1 MFKFGI
7 SSWCYPWS
15 VGVAKGPQPG
25 KKMTALE
32 LLQKA
37 EEYGLELVQIADNLP
52 LENLTERQLDEVHA
66 FASTHGISIE
76 VGTKGIRRDHLLR
89 MLEIAVMLGSP
100 ILRVLP
106 AFFGSSA
113 VMKEVEEQIA
123 AVLPDFEREG
133 VAMVLENTEAF
144 RAEDYAGLME
154 RIGHPR
160 FRMCIDLANALGAM
174 EGPEYF
180 LGKVIR
186 YCGNFHFKDVTV
198 RRSETVMGF
207 SVEGRPAGQ
216 GDLSLPWILEQL
228 RGAGLDP
235 SIILELWPPFDATI
249 GRTMALEDRWVQE
262 SIAYMKSLQE

>member
-15 VGVAKGPQPG
+15 VGVAKGPIPE

-37 EEYGLELVQIADNLP
+37 VEHGADLVQIADNLP
-52 LENLTERQLDEVHA
+52 LENLTEQQLEELRDFSV
-66 FASTHGISIE
+66 SRGISIE
-76 VGTKGIRRDHLLR
+76 VGTKDIQRDHLLR
-89 MLEIAVMLGSP
+89 MLEIAGFLGSP

-106 AFFGSSA
+106 AFFGSNA
-113 VMKEVEEQIA
+113 VMKEVEELIA
-123 AVLPDFEREG
+123 AVLPDFERRG
-133 VAMVLENTEAF
+133 VTMVLENTEAF
-144 RAEDYAGLME
+144 QAEEYAGLME

-180 LGKVIR
+180 LGKMIR
-186 YCGNFHFKDVTV
+186 YCGNFHFKDVTI
-198 RRSETVMGF
+198 RRSETLMGF

-216 GDLSLPWILEQL
+216 GDLSLPWILDHMKSE
-228 RGAGLDP
+228 GLTP
-235 SIILELWPPFDATI
+235 SIILELWPPFDRTI
-249 GRTMALEDRWVQE
+249 ERTMDLEDRWVKE
-262 SIAYMKSLQE
+262 SMSYVKSL